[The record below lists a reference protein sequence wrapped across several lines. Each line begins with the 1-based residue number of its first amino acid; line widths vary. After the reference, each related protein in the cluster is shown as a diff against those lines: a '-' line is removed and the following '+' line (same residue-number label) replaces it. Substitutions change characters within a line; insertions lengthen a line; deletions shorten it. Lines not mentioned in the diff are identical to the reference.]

1 MVGRVFPRHGRCG
14 RPLNSAV
21 RFHVDALWQEA
32 QEHVEA
38 RAAGLKRLSYSE
50 LAVFPEYSEE
60 LSPSHLPKFQ
70 VAIWR
75 KSLENRA
82 QRIIVQASR
91 HYLGGIMSRTAVA
104 GFDKHL
110 SGEITE
116 VPEGEFE

>member
-1 MVGRVFPRHGRCG
+1 
-14 RPLNSAV
+14 
-21 RFHVDALWQEA
+21 VDALWQEA
-32 QEHVEA
+32 QKYVEA
-38 RAAGLKRLSYSE
+38 RAAVLERMPYNE
-50 LAVFPEYSEE
+50 LAAFPEYSEE
-60 LSPSHLPKFQ
+60 PSPSHLPKFQ
-70 VAIWR
+70 VAAWR